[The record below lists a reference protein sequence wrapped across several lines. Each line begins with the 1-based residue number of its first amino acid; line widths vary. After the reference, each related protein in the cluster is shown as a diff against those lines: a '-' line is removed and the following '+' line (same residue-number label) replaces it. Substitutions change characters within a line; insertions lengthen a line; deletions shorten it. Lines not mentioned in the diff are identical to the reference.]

1 MNRTTRFTRT
11 TALGLGAALAASAFA
26 GLSATSATAAP
37 AAKAPGTTSLAEVLD
52 ADGNKFDKEHGD
64 FDIVDRAVRTVLG
77 AKPDSPVGVLAD
89 GNTRV
94 TAFIPTDK
102 AFMRLVKD
110 VAGSMP
116 ETEKAT
122 FDAVATFGVDTIEA
136 VLLYH
141 VVAGDT
147 INSKEAAGAD
157 GAELTM
163 ASGGIVTVNVTDGG
177 SIKLQDADTDDT
189 NAKVIPAKVDIN
201 KGNKQIAHGISRVLR
216 PINL

>member
-26 GLSATSATAAP
+26 GLSTTSASAAP

-52 ADGNKFDKEHGD
+52 ADGNKFDQNHGD
-64 FDIVDRAVRTVLG
+64 FDIVDRAVRTVLA

-89 GNTRV
+89 GTTRV

-102 AFMRLVKD
+102 AFFRLVKD
-110 VAGSMP
+110 VAGTAP
-116 ETEKAT
+116 ETEKAA
-122 FDAVATFGVDTIEA
+122 FQAVAGFGVDTVEA

-141 VVAGDT
+141 VLVGDT
-147 INSKEAAGAD
+147 INSKEAAQAD

-163 ASGGIVTVNVTDGG
+163 ASGGIVTVHVGDK
-177 SIKLQDADTDDT
+177 IRLEDADTDDA
-189 NAKVIPAKVDIN
+189 NPRVVVVDIN
-201 KGNKQIAHGISRVLR
+201 KGNKQIAHGINRVLR